1 MTEEQQKPV
10 AEEAKKAETAV
21 APEVTTPAKGGSALG
36 GNFRILAALVKIN
49 LTGLLRLSNRLFKL
63 ITSIS
68 ITTLFSF

>member
-36 GNFRILAALVKIN
+36 GKKKK
-49 LTGLLRLSNRLFKL
+49 GCQK
-63 ITSIS
+63 TSAPRQCLCS
-68 ITTLFSF
+68 GHL